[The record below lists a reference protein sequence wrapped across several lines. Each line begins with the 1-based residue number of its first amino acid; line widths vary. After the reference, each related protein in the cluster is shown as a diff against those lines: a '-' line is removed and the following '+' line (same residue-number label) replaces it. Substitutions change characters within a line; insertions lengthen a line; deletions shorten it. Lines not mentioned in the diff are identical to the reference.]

1 MVTHSHEVPIRLFQA
16 RPELAA
22 ELLVKTLGAAIP
34 AYASALS
41 ESEALTNNDPLELN
55 CDNAAV
61 FRSEAGVPV
70 FAVIIEVQRHQD
82 NRKQFS
88 WPMYVT
94 ILRARLQCP
103 VRLLAVCTDE
113 ATADW
118 ARRPIEVGPPGFTL
132 LPDVINPEELL
143 EINEDRSAVGA
154 VEILILKAACGG
166 PQAEQVAH
174 RLGRRL
180 NELSESDRQQYAGWA
195 MQLLSTEAC
204 NVLEEYMS
212 MTYQEYLESP
222 AGRLEL
228 KGEARG
234 EVRGK
239 ALGKAEAVLELLEL
253 RKVEVPDAA
262 RERILSCTD
271 PDQADRWFTSAFS
284 AHDVEAIFD

>member
-34 AYASALS
+34 AYASVLP

-55 CDNAAV
+55 CDNATV
-61 FRSEAGVPV
+61 FRNEAGVPV
-70 FAVIIEVQRHQD
+70 FAVIIEVQRGKD
-82 NRKQFS
+82 DRKHFS

-94 ILRARLQCP
+94 ILRARLRCP
-103 VRLLAVCTDE
+103 VRLLAICTDA

-118 ARRPIEVGPPGFTL
+118 ARRAIEIGPPGFTL
-132 LPDVINPEELL
+132 LPDVINPEDLL
-143 EINEDRSAVGA
+143 EIDEDHSKET

-166 PQAEQVAH
+166 PQAERVAH

-180 NELSESDRQQYAGWA
+180 IELSEPDRQQYAGWA
-195 MQLLSTEAC
+195 LQLLSTEAC
-204 NVLEEYMS
+204 DVLEDYMS
-212 MTYQEYLESP
+212 MTYREYLESP

-234 EVRGK
+234 EARGM
-239 ALGKAEAVLELLEL
+239 ARGKAEAVLEMFEL
-253 RKVEVPDAA
+253 RGIEVSEAV
-262 RERILSCTD
+262 RERILACTD
-271 PDQADRWFTSAFS
+271 PEQADRWFTSAFS
-284 AHDVEAIFD
+284 ASSAEEIFG

>member
-22 ELLVKTLGAAIP
+22 ELLVKSLGAAFP
-34 AYASALS
+34 AYASALP

-61 FRSEAGVPV
+61 FRDEAGVPV
-70 FAVIIEVQRHQD
+70 FAVIIEIQRGQD
-82 NRKQFS
+82 NRKRYS
-88 WPMYVT
+88 WPMYMT
-94 ILRARLQCP
+94 ILRARLKCP
-103 VRLLAVCTDE
+103 VRLLAICTDA

-118 ARRPIEVGPPGFTL
+118 ARRAIEIGPPGFTL
-132 LPDVINPEELL
+132 LPDVINPEDLL
-143 EINEDRSAVGA
+143 ETAEDRSAKEA

-195 MQLLSTEAC
+195 MQLLSDEAF

-212 MTYQEYLESP
+212 MTYQEYLASP
-222 AGRLEL
+222 AGKLEL
-228 KGEARG
+228 KGEQRGMRLGQIGGLLKVLDARG
-234 EVRGK
+234 IEVSAS
-239 ALGKAEAVLELLEL
+239 ALARIESVSDEEEL
-253 RKVEVPDAA
+253 
-262 RERILSCTD
+262 
-271 PDQADRWFTSAFS
+271 DRWFIRAVTV
-284 AHDVEAIFD
+284 DRVEEIFD

>member
-22 ELLVKTLGAAIP
+22 ALLVKSLGAALP
-34 AYASALS
+34 AYASAVA

-61 FRSEAGVPV
+61 FRDEAGVPV
-70 FAVIIEVQRHQD
+70 FAVIIEVQRGQD
-82 NRKQFS
+82 SRKHYS
-88 WPMYVT
+88 WPMYLT
-94 ILRARLQCP
+94 ILRARLKCP
-103 VRLLAVCTDE
+103 VRLLAICTDA

-118 ARRPIEVGPPGFTL
+118 ARRAIEVGPPGFTL
-132 LPDVINPEELL
+132 LPDVINPEDLL
-143 EINEDRSAVGA
+143 EIDEDRAMEA

-174 RLGRRL
+174 KLGRRL
-180 NELSESDRQQYAGWA
+180 IELSESDRQQYAGWA
-195 MQLLSTEAC
+195 LQLLSNEAC
-204 NVLEEYMS
+204 DVLEDYMS

-234 EVRGK
+234 QARGEARGMAKAVVEMFELRGIEVP
-239 ALGKAEAVLELLEL
+239 EAV
-253 RKVEVPDAA
+253 
-262 RERILSCTD
+262 RERILACTD
-271 PDQADRWFTSAFS
+271 PEQADRWFTSAFS
-284 AHDVEAIFD
+284 ASRAEEIFD